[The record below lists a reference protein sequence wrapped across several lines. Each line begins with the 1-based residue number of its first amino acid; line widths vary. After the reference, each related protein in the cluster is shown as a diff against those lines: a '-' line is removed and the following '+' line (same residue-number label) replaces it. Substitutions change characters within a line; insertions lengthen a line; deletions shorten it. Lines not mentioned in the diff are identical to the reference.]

1 MSELGISESMLKR
14 VMKDALVEVLDERRE
29 LIREIIEDVLE
40 EFELIEDIR
49 EVRKADRLRRS
60 VFSLRE
66 GEA

>member
-14 VMKDALVEVLDERRE
+14 VMKDAVVEALDERRE
-29 LIREIIEDVLE
+29 FIREIIEDVLE

-49 EVRKADRLRRS
+49 EVRKADRFRSS